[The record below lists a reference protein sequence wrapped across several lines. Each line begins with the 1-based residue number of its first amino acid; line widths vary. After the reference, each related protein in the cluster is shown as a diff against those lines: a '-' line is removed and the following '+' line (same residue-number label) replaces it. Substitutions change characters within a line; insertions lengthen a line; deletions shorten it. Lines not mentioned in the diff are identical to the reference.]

1 MSGRIS
7 IVVALVM
14 VFVAVMLSFSKK
26 SQAQTTP
33 QTPGM
38 YSEQSIEV
46 GRFLG
51 SVHKIRDPEGA
62 VCYVASNS
70 KGVSIAC
77 LR

>member
-14 VFVAVMLSFSKK
+14 VLVAVMLSCSKK

-33 QTPGM
+33 QTPTM
-38 YSEQSIEV
+38 HTEQFIEF

-51 SVHKIRDPEGA
+51 TVHKIRDPEGA
-62 VCYVASNS
+62 VCYVASSS